1 MGTTTTFG
9 LIRHAETV
17 WNRQN
22 RIQGHMDSA
31 LTAHG
36 IETHRRW
43 GRFLKS
49 PGWSWNRIVCSPSPR
64 ARESARLINEQLG
77 VSIETLEELR
87 EQHWGEWEGLT
98 FDEIQVLYPGGLAS
112 LEREGWEFQ
121 PPSGESR
128 ASVRDR
134 ARSALQGLAA
144 SYPGEQILIVSHQG
158 IIKSVI
164 YAIENRAYL
173 PSEPKLIEK
182 NRLHTIEWN
191 AGGFRAGTYNTTI
204 PEQM

>member
-1 MGTTTTFG
+1 MATTTTFG
-9 LIRHAETV
+9 LIRHAETL

-22 RIQGHMDSA
+22 RIQGRLDSP

-36 IETHRRW
+36 IDTHRRW
-43 GRFLKS
+43 GMFLKS
-49 PGWSWNRIVCSPSPR
+49 PCWSWNRIVCSPSPR

-77 VSIETLEELR
+77 LAVETVADLQ
-87 EQHWGEWEGLT
+87 EQDWGEWEGLT
-98 FDEIQVLYPGGLAS
+98 FEEIRTTYRDGLAA

-128 ASVRDR
+128 FSVRDR
-134 ARSALQGLAA
+134 ACNALKQLAA
-144 SYPGEQILIVSHQG
+144 SYPGEHILIVSHQG

-164 YAIENRAYL
+164 YAIENRSFL
-173 PSEPKLIEK
+173 PSEPKLIGK
-182 NRLHTIEWN
+182 NRLHTIECN
-191 AGGFRAGTYNTTI
+191 AGSFRAGTYNTAI